1 MVKFVVGNKSDVEK
15 EKRKVQPKDGKK
27 YADARKMNFFETSA
41 FLNDGSINDVFTTL
55 ANKIK
60 ETFDEKELAQNA

>member
-1 MVKFVVGNKSDVEK
+1 
-15 EKRKVQPKDGKK
+15 
-27 YADARKMNFFETSA
+27 MNFFETSA

-60 ETFDEKELAQNA
+60 ETFDEKELAQNAW